1 MLEWST
7 PGLNVVQE
15 PEFYDFNI
23 VLDSGAA
30 DHVVDD
36 SEAPGYKVL
45 AGAGSRAGGCFVAAN
60 GQPIPNK
67 GEMTL
72 ELQSGNAAISS
83 KFQVAQI
90 SRPLW
95 SVGKICDAGYR
106 VVFESG
112 QGTIHH
118 IKSGKE
124 VVVFPRQGGLYVG
137 DMKLKNPA
145 YTPIGPKS
153 THGFRRQA

>member
-1 MLEWST
+1 MSTPQRTSETNFQGDSKHQLQVLEWST

-36 SEAPGYKVL
+36 SEAPGYKLL

-124 VVVFPRQGGLYVG
+124 VGVFSRTGGLYVE
-137 DMKLKNPA
+137 DM
-145 YTPIGPKS
+145 S
-153 THGFRRQA
+153 